1 MSFLPEEHLQPQS
14 RMNLAPMI
22 DFLFLMLMFFATL
35 AVTRVTTKDTEID
48 LVAIQPES
56 HTAIASG
63 TTDLTIV
70 NLSITGDGE
79 YRWVTDLRDH
89 HLNNADEIQ
98 EELLRQYQKGFLPMD
113 KSKTQV
119 LLKIDREAQWEP
131 ILQAL
136 FAIRRAGFEARPLYE
151 PEA

>member
-1 MSFLPEEHLQPQS
+1 MSFLPAEELQPQS

-22 DFLFLMLMFFATL
+22 DFLFLMLMFFACL
-35 AVTRVTTKDTEID
+35 AVSRITTKDTDID

-56 HTAIASG
+56 HSAVASG
-63 TTDLTIV
+63 TTDLKIV
-70 NLSITGDGE
+70 NINITSDGA

-89 HLNNADEIQ
+89 ALGNASEIQ
-98 EELLRQYQKGFLPMD
+98 HELLRQHQKGLLPQD

-136 FAIRRAGFEARPLYE
+136 FAIREAGFDARPVYE
-151 PEA
+151 PET